1 MISNIQGQI
10 ERVTFHDEENGFT
23 ILRLKVPGYRELVT
37 LAGNLMAP
45 LAGQIINATGEW
57 INHPQFG
64 EQFKVVQYKTLVPA
78 TVTGIEK
85 YLGSGLV
92 KGIGPVMAK
101 RIVKLF
107 GEETLVVIDET
118 TDRLSE
124 VEGIGEKRL
133 GMIRKAWED
142 QKNIRE
148 VMVFLQGHGV
158 SAGYAAKIYK
168 QYRSQSI
175 EVVKENPYR
184 LAMDIFGIWFVTADR
199 IAENLGF
206 QQDSPVRVQAG
217 AIYVLGQVADAGH
230 VYYPYESLIEKCM
243 EILGVDR
250 GPISQA
256 LENLYSEKMIVIENL
271 PERDTA
277 STKGTSAV
285 YLSTFYACETGI
297 AYRMNSLLRT
307 PYSRRKVDA
316 EKAIQWVQREISLS
330 LAPNQVEAVKVA
342 LDSKIMVVT
351 GGPGTG
357 KTTIIRAIMTIF
369 ERLGVK
375 VLLAAPT
382 GRAAKRM
389 SEATGREAKTIH
401 RMLEFS
407 PRKGGFQRDEKHP
420 LICDLMIVDES
431 SMIDTV
437 LMYHLLKAVPL
448 HAILILIGDVNQL
461 PSVGPGNVLQDIMG
475 SNAVQVVGLT
485 EIFRQAQDS
494 DIIVNAHLINSG
506 VMPSLDNAEDANHD
520 FYFIEKNEPEEAFET
535 IVKLVCIRIQNA
547 FGFDPLDDV
556 QILTPM
562 NRGTVGTSNLN
573 VEFQKALNP
582 REDGIM
588 RGGRS
593 FRVNDKVMQIRN
605 NYDKDVFNGD
615 IGRISKIDTV
625 NQEVTILFDGRAV
638 TYDYSDLDEIVLAYA
653 ISIHKSQ
660 GSEYPCVVIPLLT
673 QHYVLLQRNLLYT
686 AVTRGKRLVIVVGSK
701 KAMAIAVKNDKP
713 QNRYTLLRERLGDSD
728 RSWRKA

>member
-1 MISNIQGQI
+1 MVSNIQGQI

-23 ILRLKVPGYRELVT
+23 ILRLRVPGYRELVT
-37 LAGNLMAP
+37 LAGNLMSP

-118 TDRLSE
+118 TDRLCE

-184 LAMDIFGIWFVTADR
+184 LAMDIFGIGFVTADS

-206 QQDSPVRVQAG
+206 QKDSPVRVQAG
-217 AIYVLGQVADAGH
+217 AIFVLSQMADEGH
-230 VYYPYESLIEKCM
+230 VYYPYDSLIEKCM
-243 EILGVDR
+243 EILKVDR
-250 GPISQA
+250 DPILLA
-256 LENLYSEKMIVIENL
+256 LESLYSEKMIVIENL
-271 PERDTA
+271 LERDTE
-277 STKGTSAV
+277 STKETSAV

-297 AYRMNSLLRT
+297 AYRMKSLLRA
-307 PYSRRKVDA
+307 PYSRRKVDT
-316 EKAIQWVQREISLS
+316 EKAIQWVQCEISLS

-369 ERLGVK
+369 ERLGVEI
-375 VLLAAPT
+375 LLAAPT

-389 SEATGREAKTIH
+389 SETTGHEAKTIH

-407 PRKGGFQRDEKHP
+407 PHKGGFQRDEKHP
-420 LICDLMIVDES
+420 LICDLLIVDES

-437 LMYHLLKAVPL
+437 LMHHLLKAVPL
-448 HAILILIGDVNQL
+448 HATLILIGDVNQL

-475 SNAVQVVGLT
+475 SKAVPVVELT
-485 EIFRQAQDS
+485 EIFRQAQNS

-506 VMPSLDNAEDANHD
+506 VMPSLDNSQDTNHD
-520 FYFIEKNEPEEAFET
+520 FYFIEKTEPEEALET
-535 IVKLVCIRIQNA
+535 ILKLVCIECCY
-547 FGFDPLDDV
+547 FL
-556 QILTPM
+556 
-562 NRGTVGTSNLN
+562 S
-573 VEFQKALNP
+573 
-582 REDGIM
+582 
-588 RGGRS
+588 
-593 FRVNDKVMQIRN
+593 
-605 NYDKDVFNGD
+605 D
-615 IGRISKIDTV
+615 IK
-625 NQEVTILFDGRAV
+625 Q
-638 TYDYSDLDEIVLAYA
+638 
-653 ISIHKSQ
+653 
-660 GSEYPCVVIPLLT
+660 P
-673 QHYVLLQRNLLYT
+673 
-686 AVTRGKRLVIVVGSK
+686 
-701 KAMAIAVKNDKP
+701 
-713 QNRYTLLRERLGDSD
+713 
-728 RSWRKA
+728 